1 MEFLSKYF
9 DATKPYAFFEFSCG
23 HYKSMDDL
31 FVEMAYV
38 LSFPDYFW
46 LGNRWDSLN
55 DCMQDLGWID
65 EEFISIRFSDFFVM
79 GSNLPSDEK
88 KDMEIFLDTIKF
100 IVDHSHN
107 ARPTYKLFKIVID

>member
-9 DATKPYAFFEFSCG
+9 DATKPYAFFEISCG
-23 HYKSMDDL
+23 QCKSMDDL

-38 LSFPDYFW
+38 LSFPDYFRW
-46 LGNRWDSLN
+46 GKRWDSLN
-55 DCMQDLGWID
+55 ACMQGLRRID

-79 GSNLPSDEK
+79 ASNLPSDVK
-88 KDMEIFLDTIKF
+88 QYIEIFLDTIKF

>member
-55 DCMQDLGWID
+55 DCMQDFGWID
-65 EEFISIRFSDFFVM
+65 EEFSLVIKVFSWNNCFDDFFNHVIVNLFVGCFWVM
-79 GSNLPSDEK
+79 LS
-88 KDMEIFLDTIKF
+88 
-100 IVDHSHN
+100 
-107 ARPTYKLFKIVID
+107 

>member
-1 MEFLSKYF
+1 MFYLSLIIF
-9 DATKPYAFFEFSCG
+9 GGGTDGT
-23 HYKSMDDL
+23 
-31 FVEMAYV
+31 
-38 LSFPDYFW
+38 
-46 LGNRWDSLN
+46 R
-55 DCMQDLGWID
+55 DCMQDFSWID

>member
-1 MEFLSKYF
+1 MEFISKYF

-55 DCMQDLGWID
+55 DCMQDFGWID

-100 IVDHSHN
+100 IVDHSHD

>member
-46 LGNRWDSLN
+46 WGNRWDSL
-55 DCMQDLGWID
+55 
-65 EEFISIRFSDFFVM
+65 IS
-79 GSNLPSDEK
+79 
-88 KDMEIFLDTIKF
+88 
-100 IVDHSHN
+100 
-107 ARPTYKLFKIVID
+107 ARCLQAHAERLSRCNEH

>member
-9 DATKPYAFFEFSCG
+9 DATKPCAFFEISCG

-38 LSFPDYFW
+38 FSFPDYFW
-46 LGNRWDSLN
+46 WGNRWDSLN
-55 DCMQDLGWID
+55 DCMQQDLGWID

-88 KDMEIFLDTIKF
+88 KTWKF
-100 IVDHSHN
+100 SLIRLSLLSIIRIMRGQHINCS
-107 ARPTYKLFKIVID
+107 KLL

>member
-9 DATKPYAFFEFSCG
+9 DATKPCAFFEISCG
-23 HYKSMDDL
+23 QCKSMDDL

-38 LSFPDYFW
+38 FSFPDYFW
-46 LGNRWDSLN
+46 WGNRWDSLN
-55 DCMQDLGWID
+55 DCMQQDLGWID

-88 KDMEIFLDTIKF
+88 KTWRFSLIRLSLLSIIRIMRGQHINC
-100 IVDHSHN
+100 S
-107 ARPTYKLFKIVID
+107 KLL

>member
-31 FVEMAYV
+31 FVKMAYV

-55 DCMQDLGWID
+55 DCMQDFGWID

-88 KDMEIFLDTIKF
+88 KDIEIFLDTIKF
-100 IVDHSHN
+100 IVDHSHD

>member
-1 MEFLSKYF
+1 MELLSKNF
-9 DATKPYAFFEFSCG
+9 DATKPYAFYEISCG
-23 HYKSMDDL
+23 QCKSMDDL

-46 LGNRWDSLN
+46 WGNRWDSLN
-55 DCMQDLGWID
+55 DCMQDFSWID

-88 KDMEIFLDTIKF
+88 KTWKF
-100 IVDHSHN
+100 SLIRLSLLSIIRIMRGQHINCS
-107 ARPTYKLFKIVID
+107 KLL

>member
-9 DATKPYAFFEFSCG
+9 DATKPCAFFEISCG
-23 HYKSMDDL
+23 QCKSMDDL

-46 LGNRWDSLN
+46 WGNRWDSLN
-55 DCMQDLGWID
+55 DCMQDFGWID
-65 EEFISIRFSDFFVM
+65 EEFISIRFSDFSVM

-88 KDMEIFLDTIKF
+88 KTWKF
-100 IVDHSHN
+100 SLIRLSLLSIIRIMRGQHINCS
-107 ARPTYKLFKIVID
+107 KLL

>member
-1 MEFLSKYF
+1 MEFISKYF
-9 DATKPYAFFEFSCG
+9 DATKPYAFFEISCG
-23 HYKSMDDL
+23 QCKSMDDL

-46 LGNRWDSLN
+46 WGNRWDSLN
-55 DCMQDLGWID
+55 DCMQDFGWID

-88 KDMEIFLDTIKF
+88 KTWKF
-100 IVDHSHN
+100 SLIRLSLLSIIRIMRGQHINCS
-107 ARPTYKLFKIVID
+107 KLL

>member
-46 LGNRWDSLN
+46 WRSEEHTSELQSL
-55 DCMQDLGWID
+55 
-65 EEFISIRFSDFFVM
+65 FTISYAVSLIGRAHV
-79 GSNLPSDEK
+79 
-88 KDMEIFLDTIKF
+88 
-100 IVDHSHN
+100 
-107 ARPTYKLFKIVID
+107 

>member
-46 LGNRWDSLN
+46 WGNRWDSLN
-55 DCMQDLGWID
+55 DCMQDFGWID

-88 KDMEIFLDTIKF
+88 KTWKF
-100 IVDHSHN
+100 SLIRLSLLSIIRIMRGQHINCS
-107 ARPTYKLFKIVID
+107 KLL